1 MQQTQNAL
9 NPYSPRAERVVM
21 AVILVNSLVILLLAS
36 GFKWPWLQAV
46 DILCSLFFIAEMAF
60 KMRHDGVLGY
70 WRRGWNIMDG
80 VLVLLSVPSI
90 ILFFLPLTDLSFL
103 LILRLLRAFRFFRV
117 IHFFP
122 GAEQLGRNF
131 RKAISESMSL
141 FAGYLLIILVFAI
154 LSTSLFGHVAPQYF
168 GTPWESLYS
177 VFRLFT
183 IEGWYDIPDA
193 VASAYGTWGV
203 LGVRLYFV
211 VLLVLGGVIGLS
223 LINSVFVD
231 AMVSDNNDE
240 LVERIKRLEEKI
252 DRLIEGGE
260 KINEATCEDDSLH

>member
-1 MQQTQNAL
+1 MKAF
-9 NPYSPRAERVVM
+9 NPYSTNAERLVM
-21 AVILVNSLVILLLAS
+21 AVILVNSVVIFLDVS
-36 GFKWPWLQAV
+36 GFKWPWLIPLDV
-46 DILCSLFFIAEMAF
+46 LCSLFFIVEMAL

-70 WRRGWNIMDG
+70 WRRGWNILDG
-80 VLVLLSVPSI
+80 TLVLLSVPSI
-90 ILFFLPLTDLSFL
+90 IFFFLPLTDLSYL

-131 RKAISESMSL
+131 RKAMRECMSL

-154 LSTSLFGHVAPQYF
+154 LSTSLFGNVAPQYF
-168 GTPWESLYS
+168 GTPWESIYS

-183 IEGWYDIPDA
+183 IEGWYDIPDS
-193 VASAYGTWGV
+193 VAAAYGTWGV
-203 LGVRLYFV
+203 IAVRLYFV
-211 VLLVLGGVIGLS
+211 LLLVLGGVIGLS

-240 LVERIKRLEEKI
+240 VLNRINELERKI
-252 DRLIEGGE
+252 DKLLG
-260 KINEATCEDDSLH
+260 NENDNENEDDI

>member
-1 MQQTQNAL
+1 MKAF
-9 NPYSPRAERVVM
+9 NPYSYRFERLVM
-21 AVILVNSLVILLLAS
+21 AVILVNTAVILIDAS
-36 GFKWPWLQAV
+36 GIKWPWLTAI
-46 DILCSLFFIAEMAF
+46 DLACSLFFIVEMAL

-70 WRRGWNIMDG
+70 WRRGWNILDG
-80 VLVLLSVPSI
+80 TLVLLSVPSI
-90 ILFFLPLTDLSFL
+90 VASFLPVTDLSFL

-122 GAEQLGRNF
+122 NAEQLGRNF
-131 RKAISESMSL
+131 RKAIRESLSL

-154 LSTSLFGHVAPQYF
+154 LSTSLFGQAAPQYF
-168 GTPWESLYS
+168 GTPWESIYS

-193 VASAYGTWGV
+193 VAAAYGTWGV

-211 VLLVLGGVIGLS
+211 LLLILGGVIGLS

-231 AMVSDNNDE
+231 AMVSDNNGEILQRIDE
-240 LVERIKRLEEKI
+240 LEAKI
-252 DRLIEGGE
+252 DELLKE
-260 KINEATCEDDSLH
+260 KNEKQPYD

>member
-1 MQQTQNAL
+1 MNTI
-9 NPYSPRAERVVM
+9 NPYSPRAERLVM
-21 AVILVNSLVILLLAS
+21 GVILVNSVVIMLLAS
-36 GFKWPWLQAV
+36 GFKWPWLLTLDVA
-46 DILCSLFFIAEMAF
+46 CSLFFIAEMAI

-70 WRRGWNIMDG
+70 WHRGWNILDG
-80 VLVLLSVPSI
+80 TLVLLSLPSI
-90 ILFFLPLTDLSFL
+90 VASLMPVTDLSFL

-117 IHFFP
+117 MHFFP
-122 GAEQLGRNF
+122 GAEQIGRNF
-131 RKAISESMSL
+131 RKAMRESMSL

-168 GTPWESLYS
+168 GTPWESIYS

-183 IEGWYDIPDA
+183 VEGWYDIPDS

-211 VLLVLGGVIGLS
+211 LLLILGGVIGLS

-240 LVERIKRLEEKI
+240 VLERIKQLEAKI
-252 DRLIEGGE
+252 DKLLEDGKGE
-260 KINEATCEDDSLH
+260 AS

>member
-1 MQQTQNAL
+1 MKAF
-9 NPYSPRAERVVM
+9 NPYSPRAERLVM
-21 AVILVNSLVILLLAS
+21 AVILVNSLVILLDAS
-36 GFKWPWLQAV
+36 GIKWPWLIPIDVA
-46 DILCSLFFIAEMAF
+46 CSLFFIVEMAV

-70 WRRGWNIMDG
+70 WRRGWNILDG
-80 VLVLLSVPSI
+80 TLVLLSLPSI
-90 ILFFLPLTDLSFL
+90 VASFVPITDLSFV
-103 LILRLLRAFRFFRV
+103 LILRLMRAFRFFRV

-131 RKAISESMSL
+131 RKALRESMSL
-141 FAGYLLIILVFAI
+141 FAGYLLIILVAAI

-168 GTPWESLYS
+168 GTPWESIYS

-183 IEGWYDIPDA
+183 IEGWYDIPDS
-193 VASAYGTWGV
+193 VATAYGTWGV

-211 VLLVLGGVIGLS
+211 LLLILGGVIGLS

-240 LVERIKRLEEKI
+240 VLERIKDLEAKI
-252 DRLIEGGE
+252 DELLKENKG
-260 KINEATCEDDSLH
+260 

>member
-1 MQQTQNAL
+1 MKAF
-9 NPYSPRAERVVM
+9 NPYSPRAERLVM
-21 AVILVNSLVILLLAS
+21 AVILVNSLVILRDAS
-36 GFKWPWLQAV
+36 GIKWPWLIPIDVA
-46 DILCSLFFIAEMAF
+46 CSLFFIVEMAL

-70 WRRGWNIMDG
+70 WRRGWNILDG
-80 VLVLLSVPSI
+80 TLVLLSLPSI
-90 ILFFLPLTDLSFL
+90 VASFVPITDLSFV

-131 RKAISESMSL
+131 RKALRESMSL
-141 FAGYLLIILVFAI
+141 FAGYLLIILVAAI

-168 GTPWESLYS
+168 GTPWESIYS

-183 IEGWYDIPDA
+183 IEGWYDIPDS
-193 VASAYGTWGV
+193 VATAYGTWGV

-211 VLLVLGGVIGLS
+211 LLLILGGVIGLS

-240 LVERIKRLEEKI
+240 VLERIKDLEAKI
-252 DRLIEGGE
+252 DELLKENKG
-260 KINEATCEDDSLH
+260 